1 MYAGM
6 SGLIL
11 SAYAHTSFAYLTMF
25 WSVCS
30 SAYSAKR
37 KMGSRRATGD

>member
-6 SGLIL
+6 SGLSL
-11 SAYAHTSFAYLTMF
+11 SAYAQTFFAYRTMF
-25 WSVCS
+25 WSVSS

-37 KMGSRRATGD
+37 KMGSFRATGD

>member
-6 SGLIL
+6 SELIL
-11 SAYAHTSFAYLTMF
+11 SACAHTSFAYRTMF
-25 WSVCS
+25 WSVFS

-37 KMGSRRATGD
+37 KMGSCRATDD

>member
-6 SGLIL
+6 SGLSL
-11 SAYAHTSFAYLTMF
+11 VAYAHTSFAYRTMF

-30 SAYSAKR
+30 SAYSAR
-37 KMGSRRATGD
+37 RRMGSRRATGD